1 MRDAGTDGMAA
12 PTMRLSIHA
21 LLDYVIHDEAD
32 VLLQIE
38 AASDEPTQRVID
50 GRMTVA
56 TGAELHPMPVEAGV
70 GRRTWTRGS
79 GPFRVDYRATV
90 EVDRLASDISGLTT
104 TPYSELAGEA
114 VPYIWP
120 SRYCQSDRF
129 TGFVA
134 TRFGDLE
141 GGAKIL
147 AMADWIHDELDY
159 VPGSSDGNTG
169 AADTFIARKGI
180 CRDYAHLLIS
190 FARAAGIP
198 ARMVSAYAWQLE
210 PQDFHAVTEVWLD
223 GGWHLVDA
231 TKMAPVEGLVPIVA
245 GRDATD
251 IAFMTIFG
259 QAELNEQAVS
269 VERID

>member
-1 MRDAGTDGMAA
+1 MGRCIMK
-12 PTMRLSIHA
+12 LSITA
-21 LLDYVIHDEAD
+21 QLDYTIRDEAD

-38 AASDEPTQRVID
+38 AASDDPAQQVIE
-50 GRMTVA
+50 GKMRVA
-56 TGAELHPMPVEAGV
+56 TGSELHPVPVETGI

-79 GPFRVDYRATV
+79 GPFQVEYAAMV
-90 EVDRLASDISGLTT
+90 EVDRSARDIAGLGT
-104 TPYSELAGEA
+104 TPYAALPGEA

-120 SRYCQSDRF
+120 SRYCQSDQF
-129 TGFVA
+129 ESFVA
-134 TRFGDLE
+134 QQFGTLQ

-147 AMADWIHDELDY
+147 AMADWIESHLDY
-159 VPGSSDGNTG
+159 VPGASNAQTG
-169 AADTFIARKGI
+169 ATDSFISRQGI

-198 ARMVSAYAWQLE
+198 ARMVSAYAWDLM

-223 GGWHLVDA
+223 GAWHLVDA
-231 TKMAPVEGLVPIVA
+231 TGLAPIEGMVPIIT

-259 QAELNEQAVS
+259 RADFNAQSVR
-269 VERID
+269 VERLD

>member
-1 MRDAGTDGMAA
+1 MH
-12 PTMRLSIHA
+12 LSIHT
-21 LLDYVIHDEAD
+21 LLDYRIDAEAD
-32 VLLQIE
+32 ILLQIE
-38 AASDEPTQRVID
+38 AAANEPTQRVIE

-56 TGAELHPMPVEAGV
+56 TGSELHPVPVDAGL

-79 GPFRVDYRATV
+79 GPFRVEYRATV
-90 EVDRLASDISGLTT
+90 DVERTVQDIAGLGV
-104 TPYSELAGEA
+104 TPYADLPGEA

-129 TGFVA
+129 ASFVA
-134 TRFGDLE
+134 KQFGDLE

-147 AMADWIHDELDY
+147 AMADWVHDQLDY
-159 VPGSSDGNTG
+159 VIGASDGDTG
-169 AADTFIARKGI
+169 AADTFISREGI

-198 ARMVSAYAWQLE
+198 ARMVSAYAWNLE
-210 PQDFHAVTEVWLD
+210 PQDFHAVAEIWLED
-223 GGWHLVDA
+223 GWHMIDA
-231 TKMAPVEGLVPIVA
+231 TRMAPIEGLVPIIT

-259 QAELNEQAVS
+259 RADLQNQMVN
-269 VERID
+269 VERLD